1 MVRYKSKSVLRI
13 ATAFACLGVT
23 ASASAQVAIDF
34 QAGDACAGF
43 PLRVELYTMAGHLM
57 DRVFIDKNGNPVRI
71 LQAGQNFPVKF
82 TNLTT
87 GSTYS
92 VKAEGTVLS
101 VTLNPDGSE
110 THVMTGHTL
119 ISWTVTDP
127 QDASPAPGTFRYVG
141 RLVMNVAN
149 GNVLTV
155 PKFTG
160 KKTDIC
166 AALS

>member
-1 MVRYKSKSVLRI
+1 MAHYSSRSVLRI

-23 ASASAQVAIDF
+23 ASASAQVVIDIP
-34 QAGDACAGF
+34 ADVACAGF
-43 PLRVELYTMAGHLM
+43 PLRVELYTTAGHLM

>member
-1 MVRYKSKSVLRI
+1 MVHRKSMLSI
-13 ATAFACLGVT
+13 AAAVT
-23 ASASAQVAIDF
+23 LSGLVAPVSAQVVIDLP
-34 QAGDACAGF
+34 ADVACPGF
-43 PLRVELYTMAGHLM
+43 PLRVELYTTEGHLM
-57 DRVFIDKNGNPVRI
+57 GRVFIDKNGNPVRI

-110 THVMTGHTL
+110 TVVMTGHTL
-119 ISWTVTDP
+119 ISWTVSDP
-127 QDASPAPGTFRYVG
+127 PDAAPAPATIRYVG
-141 RLVMNVAN
+141 RLVMKVSN

-155 PKFTG
+155 PAFTG